1 MSTFNVL
8 TLPEYYYLY
17 ALFFDYPLNN
27 AFHLDREER
36 AKIREMLATVQR
48 WLDLRQ
54 PYRKD
59 FRLRL
64 FTERESLARWSPELV
79 DEALRQLKQ
88 TAGRLRE
95 KTARRYPNVHHRL
108 EHQAAQRT
116 AQFPG
121 QPPALE
127 AALASAW
134 PFPDW
139 PHPGDPP
146 PPVRYLLTA

>member
-1 MSTFNVL
+1 MGTLNVL

-27 AFHLDREER
+27 VFHIDREER
-36 AKIREMLATVQR
+36 AKIREMLSTIQR

-64 FTERESLARWSPELV
+64 FTERESLARWSPDLV

-88 TAGRLRE
+88 TVGRLRDE
-95 KTARRYPNVHHRL
+95 TARRDPNLHRRR
-108 EHQAAQRT
+108 EREAAPPT
-116 AQFPG
+116 EEAAAWPVPG
-121 QPPALE
+121 SPPA
-127 AALASAW
+127 
-134 PFPDW
+134 DN
-139 PHPGDPP
+139 PP
-146 PPVRYLLTA
+146 PAGRYLLTA

>member
-1 MSTFNVL
+1 MGTLNVL

-27 AFHLDREER
+27 AFHIDREER
-36 AKIREMLATVQR
+36 AKIREMLSTIQR

-64 FTERESLARWSPELV
+64 FTERESLARCSPELV

-88 TAGRLRE
+88 TVGRLRKE
-95 KTARRYPNVHHRL
+95 TARRYPKEPRRL
-108 EHQAAQRT
+108 EREPAQPTEEASALTAAF
-116 AQFPG
+116 AAAWSVLAS
-121 QPPALE
+121 PPADNPL
-127 AALASAW
+127 
-134 PFPDW
+134 
-139 PHPGDPP
+139 PP
-146 PPVRYLLTA
+146 ARHLLTA